1 MGPTMARLTWPRV
14 RTSSTLKMPL
24 TSLLDPVLLRRRHH
38 KLNLSKDYPLFYDI
52 DIDSCFSSL

>member
-1 MGPTMARLTWPRV
+1 MVRLTWPRV